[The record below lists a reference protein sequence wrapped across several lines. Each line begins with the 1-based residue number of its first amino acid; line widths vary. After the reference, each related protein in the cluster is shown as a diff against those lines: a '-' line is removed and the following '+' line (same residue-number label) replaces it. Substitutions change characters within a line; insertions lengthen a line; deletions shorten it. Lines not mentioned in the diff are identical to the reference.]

1 MSLECQKWLPWNFT
15 CISKSIFHNP
25 PPISNTIIATSKI
38 LLYYWIHYTYI
49 QFSTCC
55 IKYANCNE
63 RKVCSSPRTRFILLF
78 CNSYYILIPGDYVT
92 KNWKNA
98 KELFGIG
105 KYGNDSYKIFCVN
118 QWKSVRPTDV
128 KLKKYVNWLWT
139 NHRSLGLCWD
149 W

>member
-1 MSLECQKWLPWNFT
+1 MKG
-15 CISKSIFHNP
+15 
-25 PPISNTIIATSKI
+25 
-38 LLYYWIHYTYI
+38 
-49 QFSTCC
+49 
-55 IKYANCNE
+55 KYAVLPE
-63 RKVCSSPRTRFILLF
+63 LLVFYYFF
-78 CNSYYILIPGDYVT
+78 CNAYYILISGDYVT

-139 NHRSLGLCWD
+139 NHRSLGLC
-149 W
+149 